1 MNSSCRTTFSERL
14 PSACPNGGF
23 HRRKAS
29 VCILGSESVNR
40 TPVYKSENRP
50 SCGGVSL
57 NESVSDLGSFLRR
70 VPVGRTK
77 DSGLSEIDSTKMH
90 QTIGNTGTNTQHKSV
105 VKRYRKPSAT
115 HGFHVIGSPRRLG
128 DKTSHVKENLDGTI
142 GMVRCTSVGPR
153 ECGTH
158 VVVSVGP
165 RIG

>member
-1 MNSSCRTTFSERL
+1 MCIRDRSEGLCMHSCFGIHL
-14 PSACPNGGF
+14 
-23 HRRKAS
+23 
-29 VCILGSESVNR
+29 VGSHDF
-40 TPVYKSENRP
+40 KSEKRSSP
-50 SCGGVSL
+50 STV
-57 NESVSDLGSFLRR
+57 ESDSPDRSDRR

-128 DKTSHVKENLDGTI
+128 DKTSNVKDNLDGAI

-158 VVVSVGP
+158 VVVSFGP